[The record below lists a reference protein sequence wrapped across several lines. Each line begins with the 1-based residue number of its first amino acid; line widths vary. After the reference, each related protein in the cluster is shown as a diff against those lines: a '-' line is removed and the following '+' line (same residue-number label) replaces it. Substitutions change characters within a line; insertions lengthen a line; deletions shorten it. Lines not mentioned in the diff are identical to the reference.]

1 MKLVIGN
8 RTYSSWSLRGWL
20 AARAS
25 GVDFE
30 EIFLPLR
37 TEEFRSRIWDYSP
50 TGLVPCL
57 IDGETTVPDSLAI
70 IDYLNRAVPGSTF
83 WPEDLA
89 AYGAARS
96 VVAEMHSGFRPLR
109 MNCPMTLRA
118 SIPGFEA
125 DEDTQKDIETIV
137 SRWNHCRKAYGEG
150 GPFLFGSW
158 SAADIMFA
166 PVVTRF
172 DTYDLTD
179 DPVALAYMNA
189 VLSHPHMVEWTE
201 AAMLEPPASD
211 LYNDLPVGTL
221 RDGFRE

>member
-20 AARAS
+20 AVRAS

-37 TEEFRSRIWDYSP
+37 TEEFRTRIRDYSP

-70 IDYLNRAVPGSTF
+70 IDYLDRAVPGSSY
-83 WPEDLA
+83 WPTNLA
-89 AYGAARS
+89 AYGTARS

-118 SIPGFEA
+118 SIPNFKA
-125 DEDTQKDIETIV
+125 DEDTQKDVDTIV
-137 SRWNHCRKAYGEG
+137 ARWNHCRSTYGED
-150 GPFLFGSW
+150 GPFLFGNW

-172 DTYDLTD
+172 DTYGLTD
-179 DPVALAYMNA
+179 DAVALAYVKA
-189 VLSHPHMVEWTE
+189 VLSHPHMEEWTK
-201 AAMLEPPASD
+201 AAMLEPPAAD
-211 LYNDLPVGTL
+211 LYNDLPTGTL
-221 RDGFRE
+221 RDGFQA

>member
-20 AARAS
+20 AVRAS

-37 TEEFRSRIWDYSP
+37 TDEFRTRIWDYSP

-70 IDYLNRAVPGSTF
+70 IDYLDKAVPDCSF
-83 WPEDLA
+83 WPEELS
-89 AYGAARS
+89 AYGTARS

-118 SIPGFEA
+118 SIPDFKP
-125 DEDTQKDIETIV
+125 DEDTRKDIETIV
-137 SRWNHCRKAYGEG
+137 SRWNHCRKTHGSD
-150 GPFLFGSW
+150 GPFLFGAW
-158 SAADIMFA
+158 GAADMMYA

-172 DTYDLTD
+172 DTYGLSN
-179 DPVALAYMNA
+179 DPVALDYMKA
-189 VLSHPHMVEWTE
+189 VLAHPHMVEWTE
-201 AAMLEPPASD
+201 AAKLEPPASD

-221 RDGFRE
+221 RDGFLE